1 MRKSQ
6 DTVKNNA
13 NPDCAGPPWPFTTS
27 LNTSDHLPPF
37 LQRHYISMMMQ
48 KEKLSHG
55 NKWQEIL
62 TEFADRI
69 VAGVRLDYPDP
80 GDAGGR

>member
-1 MRKSQ
+1 
-6 DTVKNNA
+6 
-13 NPDCAGPPWPFTTS
+13 
-27 LNTSDHLPPF
+27 
-37 LQRHYISMMMQ
+37 MMMQ

-80 GDAGGR
+80 GDAGGRQGHFHTISLSEK

>member
-1 MRKSQ
+1 
-6 DTVKNNA
+6 
-13 NPDCAGPPWPFTTS
+13 
-27 LNTSDHLPPF
+27 
-37 LQRHYISMMMQ
+37 MMMQ